1 MAINASQFRDVGGL
15 RTTNA
20 GFLRKNRLFRSCQ
33 PADMG
38 RAVLHY
44 VTSDVGLQSIIDLRT
59 RSEIIRFG
67 SFPDDFLVSRNYVNL
82 SLPSLELDEY
92 DRLRMASTH
101 WGHFFF
107 YRYIITF
114 EQGHI
119 KKLFEI
125 VAEPTNHPVLVH
137 CISGKDRTGVMI
149 ALILMALGVRK
160 EEVIHD
166 YLRTESAEKVYI
178 ELLFDLIRDRGG
190 IHCFLSS
197 MGIFHD
203 QIVNMREMFME

>member
-1 MAINASQFRDVGGL
+1 MRKKIS
-15 RTTNA
+15 A
-20 GFLRKNRLFRSCQ
+20 G
-33 PADMG
+33 
-38 RAVLHY
+38 
-44 VTSDVGLQSIIDLRT
+44 T
-59 RSEIIRFG
+59 
-67 SFPDDFLVSRNYVNL
+67 
-82 SLPSLELDEY
+82 
-92 DRLRMASTH
+92 
-101 WGHFFF
+101 
-107 YRYIITF
+107 RYI
-114 EQGHI
+114 
-119 KKLFEI
+119 
-125 VAEPTNHPVLVH
+125 A
-137 CISGKDRTGVMI
+137 RA